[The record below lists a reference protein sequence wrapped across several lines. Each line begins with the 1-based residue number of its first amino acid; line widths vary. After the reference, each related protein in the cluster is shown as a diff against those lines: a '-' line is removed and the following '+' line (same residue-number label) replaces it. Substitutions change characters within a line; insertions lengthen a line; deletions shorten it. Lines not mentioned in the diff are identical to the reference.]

1 MMWSFIDRA
10 SRKLW
15 NARGPSAVHHEGL
28 GKKCSLDNWTMK
40 GLEKEGTGD
49 EAEGCLDRIL
59 ETKTP
64 YLLLLM
70 ETQVLVCIH

>member
-15 NARGPSAVHHEGL
+15 NAVQHEGR
-28 GKKCSLDNWTMK
+28 GKKCSLDNWSMK
-40 GLEKEGTGD
+40 GLEKDGTGD
-49 EAEGCLDRIL
+49 EAEGCLERIL

-70 ETQVLVCIH
+70 ETQVLVCFH

>member
-15 NARGPSAVHHEGL
+15 NAVEHEGR
-28 GKKCSLDNWTMK
+28 GKKCSLDYWSLK
-40 GLEKEGTGD
+40 GLEKDGTGD
-49 EAEGCLDRIL
+49 EAEGCLGRIL

-70 ETQVLVCIH
+70 ETQVLVCFH